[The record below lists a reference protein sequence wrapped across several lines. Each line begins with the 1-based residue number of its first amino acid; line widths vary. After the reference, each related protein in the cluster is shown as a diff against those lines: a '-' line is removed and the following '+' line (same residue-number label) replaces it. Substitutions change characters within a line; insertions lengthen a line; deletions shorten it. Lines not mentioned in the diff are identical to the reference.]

1 MNYTKNKF
9 LAIVAVS
16 SIVLTNVSLSFADA
30 NKDAVITN
38 INNSIANINVST
50 TWTGKMIILKDV
62 VYSLSSDFST
72 LYSSVWLDDSDISAL
87 VSLWKLNVN
96 YKKDLVLE
104 YASLKS
110 DLDSKYAINS
120 SQLNSMK
127 DEINLSYTSLTSTQK
142 QSYQSK
148 IDTINAAL
156 LEINSYADTKT
167 SALKTKYTAILNTA
181 KTNLKSIFS
190 ANSSDLAKLKKFS
203 SSFSSLASKKESLDK
218 NYSNFKS
225 YYLGW
230 NISELSDFLWE
241 KKIYYSDLMKTQLT
255 KMLDSNKE
263 VNTGLNDYNKELTD
277 YINFTSNKFALE
289 LEKNLDDNYSII
301 YSQTKMDNFN
311 TSYNDFKSKY
321 LDLDLTLKSKEVLS
335 DYSGAISLSSELLT
349 EANSLDN
356 KLANLSVTWT
366 VNIANVKVTLENQI
380 IEYYNS
386 KFTLYKADLII
397 KLKEKLEDL
406 SVVNDLIETKYSKY
420 KDDLALDS
428 SDTNFNSKINDF
440 KTFLAKYEDSSN
452 ATIRTKVSK
461 IQYFLE
467 TSYLNR
473 ELALDK
479 YKYFSHKRNSYEEQ
493 MNSALSSLDKKLWDK
508 FLDRTAIIF
517 DRIDTAMTKKIT
529 IKTKYKLQ
537 IIKLSIRNYIYK
549 NKM

>member
-1 MNYTKNKF
+1 MNYTKNKC
-9 LAIVAVS
+9 LAILAIS
-16 SIVLTNVSLSFADA
+16 SFILTNVPLSFADA

-96 YKKDLVLE
+96 YKKDLVSE

-110 DLDSKYAINS
+110 DLDSKYSLNS
-120 SQLNSMK
+120 SQLNAMK

-181 KTNLKSIFS
+181 KTNLKSIFL
-190 ANSSDLAKLKKFS
+190 ANSSDLSKLKKFS

-241 KKIYYSDLMKTQLT
+241 KKTHYSDLMKTQLT

-321 LDLDLTLKSKEVLS
+321 LDLDLSLKSKEVLS
-335 DYSGAISLSSELLT
+335 NYSGAISLSSELLT

-452 ATIRTKVSK
+452 ATIRNKVAK

-517 DRIDTAMTKKIT
+517 DRIDKAMTKKINN
-529 IKTKYKLQ
+529 KVKYQLQ